1 MLKKRCLRIATLA
14 HTVYKKCECCDRV
27 KDIYFKLNILDANQ
41 ASLLV
46 GDIDLCKTCG
56 ENLGDILSIK
66 VSTENVM
73 NNFSFERT

>member
-1 MLKKRCLRIATLA
+1 MKKRCLRIATLA

-27 KDIYFKLNILDANQ
+27 KDVYFKLNILDANQ

-73 NNFSFERT
+73 NDFSFERT

>member
-73 NNFSFERT
+73 NKNR